1 MDSPRPQLIILADAP
16 DALCVLFGISLLER
30 LLRVV
35 QRLGF
40 HEAIILSNSPED
52 VGAHLKKPSWARADI
67 ALSFRPRNAGAV
79 RVSEVATGGGRNLV
93 VSAGFYYDARLL
105 KALAEQSAT
114 TLLVDSAPPPDCAF
128 LWQNCRAGASP
139 AQPRASGALALQTPL
154 PAAALIDRDWLSRQ
168 DHAAALMDQL
178 FSDAATGRIE
188 ACDAARQPT
197 YVMALRKQVRPVFF
211 PAPSPNL
218 IAVAERFP
226 RDVAQN
232 GVLDFPGLLDSPIE
246 DWIVAR
252 LCRTSI
258 TPNQVTFVAMLIG
271 LVVTALFATDH
282 LWWGV
287 ALAYT
292 IEVLDGVDGKLA
304 RTKVETTT
312 AGHWEHVVDYC
323 IELSWWTALAY
334 DFHAENLGSA
344 YGLLLLLVGSDLVDR
359 LAKRAVK
366 KKVGRNLDDVSNID
380 RFVRCIGGRR
390 NINIW
395 ILIAALALGDA
406 ANGFVLIC
414 WWGAATA
421 AAHIIRAIQIHTGR
435 AGRDASSRRPTIL

>member
-1 MDSPRPQLIILADAP
+1 MESSRPQLIILADAP
-16 DALCVLFGISLLER
+16 EAFCVLFGISLLER

-40 HEAIILSNSPED
+40 REAIILSSSAEE
-52 VGAHLKKPSWARADI
+52 VAAHLAKPSWARADV
-67 ALSFRPRNAGAV
+67 ALNFRSRDAHALQ
-79 RVSEVATGGGRNLV
+79 VSDVALGGGCVLV

-105 KALAEQSAT
+105 KALTEQTAT
-114 TLLVDSAPPPDCAF
+114 TLLIDSAPPPESVA
-128 LWQNCRAGASP
+128 LWKSEGGVFR
-139 AQPRASGALALQTPL
+139 
-154 PAAALIDRDWLSRQ
+154 AAALLEGAWLSRQ
-168 DHAAALMDQL
+168 DHSAGLMGQL
-178 FSDAATGRIE
+178 SSDAATGRIA

-197 YVMALRKQVRPVFF
+197 YVTALRKNVRPVFF
-211 PAPSPNL
+211 PAPAANL
-218 IAVAERFP
+218 VRVGERFP

-232 GVLDFPGLLDSPIE
+232 GVLDFPGFLDSPIE

-258 TPNQVTFVAMLIG
+258 RPNQVTFVTMLIG
-271 LVVTALFATDH
+271 LTVTALFVTGH

-287 ALAYT
+287 VLAYA

-304 RTKVETTT
+304 RTKVETTAT
-312 AGHWEHVVDYC
+312 GEWEHVIDYC

-334 DFHAENLGSA
+334 HFHAENLHSA
-344 YGLLLLLVGSDLVDR
+344 YWLLRLLVGSDLIDR

-366 KKVGRNLDDVSNID
+366 TKVGRNLDDVSNFD
-380 RFVRCIGGRR
+380 RFVRCIGTRR

-414 WWGAATA
+414 WWGAMTA
-421 AAHIIRAIQIHTGR
+421 AAHVFRALQIRW
-435 AGRDASSRRPTIL
+435 

>member
-1 MDSPRPQLIILADAP
+1 MESSRPQLVILADAP
-16 DALCVLFGISLLER
+16 GALGVLFGISLLER

-40 HEAIILSNSPED
+40 REAIILSNTVEPIE
-52 VGAHLKKPSWARADI
+52 AHLAKSSWARAEV
-67 ALSFRPRNAGAV
+67 ALSFRSRIAGAA
-79 RVSEVATGGGRNLV
+79 RVSDVATGADRILV

-105 KALAEQSAT
+105 KAMAEQTAT
-114 TLLVDSAPPPDCAF
+114 TLLIDSAPPPESVP
-128 LWQNCRAGASP
+128 LWKGEGGDFRAASLVGA
-139 AQPRASGALALQTPL
+139 
-154 PAAALIDRDWLSRQ
+154 DWLSRQ
-168 DHAAALMDQL
+168 DHSTGLMDQL
-178 FSDAATGRIE
+178 SSDAATGRIE
-188 ACDAARQPT
+188 VCDAARQPT
-197 YVMALRKQVRPVFF
+197 YVTALRKHVRQVFF
-211 PAPSPNL
+211 PAPAPNL

-232 GVLDFPGLLDSPIE
+232 GVLDFPGFFDSPIE

-258 TPNQVTFVAMLIG
+258 TPNQVTLVTMLIG
-271 LVVTALFATDH
+271 LVVTALFTTGH

-304 RTKVETTT
+304 RTKVETTA

-323 IELSWWTALAY
+323 IELSWWTALA
-334 DFHAENLGSA
+334 FHFRSENLQPA
-344 YGLLLLLVGSDLVDR
+344 YWLLLLLVGSDLVDR

-366 KKVGRNLDDVSNID
+366 KKVGRNLDDVSNFD

-395 ILIAALALGDA
+395 ILIAALALGGPSD
-406 ANGFVLIC
+406 GFVLIC

-421 AAHIIRAIQIHTGR
+421 AAHVIRAFQIR
-435 AGRDASSRRPTIL
+435 

>member
-1 MDSPRPQLIILADAP
+1 MESSRPQLIILADAP
-16 DALCVLFGISLLER
+16 EAFCVLFGISLLER

-40 HEAIILSNSPED
+40 REAIILSSSAEE
-52 VGAHLKKPSWARADI
+52 VAAHLAKPSWARADV
-67 ALSFRPRNAGAV
+67 ALNFRSRDAHALQ
-79 RVSEVATGGGRNLV
+79 VSDVALGGGFVLV

-105 KALAEQSAT
+105 KALTEQTAT
-114 TLLVDSAPPPDCAF
+114 TLLIDSAPPPESVV
-128 LWQNCRAGASP
+128 LWKGEGGVFR
-139 AQPRASGALALQTPL
+139 
-154 PAAALIDRDWLSRQ
+154 AAALLEGDWLSRQ
-168 DHAAALMDQL
+168 DHSAGLMDQL
-178 FSDAATGRIE
+178 SSDAATGRIA

-197 YVMALRKQVRPVFF
+197 YVTALRKHVRPVFF
-211 PAPSPNL
+211 PAPAANL
-218 IAVAERFP
+218 VGVAERFP

-232 GVLDFPGLLDSPIE
+232 GVLDFPGFLDSPIE

-258 TPNQVTFVAMLIG
+258 TPNQVTFVTMLIG
-271 LVVTALFATDH
+271 LIVTGLFATGH

-304 RTKVETTT
+304 RTKVETTA
-312 AGHWEHVVDYC
+312 AGEWEHVIDYC

-334 DFHAENLGSA
+334 HFHAENLRFA
-344 YGLLLLLVGSDLVDR
+344 YWLLLLLVGSDLIDR

-366 KKVGRNLDDVSNID
+366 KKVGRNLDDVSNFD

-395 ILIAALALGDA
+395 ILIAALALGNA
-406 ANGFVLIC
+406 ADGFILFC
-414 WWGAATA
+414 WWGAASA
-421 AAHIIRAIQIHTGR
+421 AAHVIRALQIR
-435 AGRDASSRRPTIL
+435 FSRPLEL

>member
-1 MDSPRPQLIILADAP
+1 MESSRPQLVILSDAP
-16 DALCVLFGISLLER
+16 EALCPLFGIPLLER

-40 HEAIILSNSPED
+40 REAIILSNAVEQ
-52 VGAHLKKPSWARADI
+52 VQAHLAKPSWARADV
-67 ALSFRPRNAGAV
+67 ALSFRSRNAGAA
-79 RVSEVATGGGRNLV
+79 RVSDVATGAGRVLV
-93 VSAGFYYDARLL
+93 VSAGFYFDARLL
-105 KALAEQSAT
+105 KAMAEQT
-114 TLLVDSAPPPDCAF
+114 TTTFLVDSAPPPDCAL
-128 LWQNCRAGASP
+128 LWLPEG
-139 AQPRASGALALQTPL
+139 RASARPGLG
-154 PAAALIDRDWLSRQ
+154 AAALLDREWLSRH
-168 DHAAALMDQL
+168 DHSASLMDQL
-178 FSDAATGRIE
+178 SSDAATGRIE

-197 YVMALRKQVRPVFF
+197 YVMALRKHVRPVFF
-211 PAPSPNL
+211 PAPSPQL
-218 IAVAERFP
+218 MAVAERFP

-246 DWIVAR
+246 DWIIAR

-258 TPNQVTFVAMLIG
+258 TPNQVTFVTMLIG
-271 LVVTALFATDH
+271 LIVTALFATGH

-304 RTKVETTT
+304 RTKVETTA
-312 AGHWEHVVDYC
+312 AGDWEHVVDYC
-323 IELSWWTALAY
+323 IELSWWTALA
-334 DFHAENLGSA
+334 FHFYAENLRPA
-344 YGLLLLLVGSDLVDR
+344 YWLLLLLVGSDLVDR

-366 KKVGRNLDDVSNID
+366 KKVGRNLDDVSNFD

-421 AAHIIRAIQIHTGR
+421 AAHVVRAWQIRFGR
-435 AGRDASSRRPTIL
+435 PLAL